1 MSHSAISDTEQV
13 PAGTGISP
21 LRRWGGRSAA
31 LAAGINRWVE
41 LLCAA
46 LLAIL
51 VIDIW
56 IGVFGRY
63 VFELPVTWAE
73 ELARYLMIWTALLAV
88 SCGVAR
94 REHVA
99 VTALLHRVPIHIRR
113 WFDVAIDLLAF
124 AFFAFL
130 CYFGIGMAQ
139 QGATQY
145 ATIFEMTMAI
155 PFASV
160 PVTSAL
166 VCLQL
171 VLTAIRDFAA
181 AGLPAAFAGDER

>member
-1 MSHSAISDTEQV
+1 MAISTELSTLQ
-13 PAGTGISP
+13 
-21 LRRWGGRSAA
+21 RWSDRSAA
-31 LAAGINRWVE
+31 LSARINRWIE
-41 LLCAA
+41 LLCAG

-73 ELARYLMIWTALLAV
+73 ELARYLMIWAALLAV

-99 VTALLHRVPIHIRR
+99 VTALLHRFPIRIRR
-113 WFDVAIDLLAF
+113 WFDVAIDLMAF

-130 CYFGIGMAQ
+130 FYFGIGMAQ
-139 QGATQY
+139 QGASQY
-145 ATIFEMTMAI
+145 ATIFDMTMAI

-160 PVTSAL
+160 AVSSVL
-166 VCLQL
+166 VCFQL
-171 VLTAIRDFAA
+171 MLMGIRDFTV
-181 AGLPAAFAGDER
+181 AGLPAVFAEGE

>member
-1 MSHSAISDTEQV
+1 MATSTAPSAAQRWGEHSAAISAKV
-13 PAGTGISP
+13 NRGI
-21 LRRWGGRSAA
+21 
-31 LAAGINRWVE
+31 E
-41 LLCAA
+41 LLCAG

-63 VFELPVTWAE
+63 VFELPVTWSE
-73 ELARYLMIWTALLAV
+73 ELARYLMIWAALLAV

-99 VTALLHRVPIHIRR
+99 VTALLHRVPIRVRR

-130 CYFGIGMAQ
+130 CYFGIDMAR

-145 ATIFEMTMAI
+145 ATIFDMTMAI

-160 PVTSAL
+160 SVSSAL
-166 VCLQL
+166 VCVQL
-171 VLTAIRDFAA
+171 LLMAIRDFTV
-181 AGLPAAFAGDER
+181 AGLPADYAGNE

>member
-1 MSHSAISDTEQV
+1 METATEISTPDRDDH
-13 PAGTGISP
+13 
-21 LRRWGGRSAA
+21 LSAA
-31 LAAGINRWVE
+31 LSARINHAIE

-51 VIDIW
+51 VVDIW
-56 IGVFGRY
+56 IGIFGRY
-63 VFELPVTWAE
+63 VFELPVTWSE
-73 ELARYLMIWTALLAV
+73 ELARYLMIWAALLAV

-99 VTALLHRVPIHIRR
+99 VTALLHRVPIRIRR
-113 WFDVAIDLLAF
+113 WFDVAIDALAF
-124 AFFAFL
+124 AFFGFL
-130 CYFGIGMAQ
+130 CYFGIDMAR

-145 ATIFEMTMAI
+145 ATIFDMTMAI

-160 PVTSAL
+160 SVSSAL

-171 VLTAIRDFAA
+171 VLTGIRDFTA
-181 AGLPAAFAGDER
+181 AGLPAVFAGDE

>member
-1 MSHSAISDTEQV
+1 VRGGTEV
-13 PAGTGISP
+13 SP
-21 LRRWGGRSAA
+21 LQRWGDASAA
-31 LAAGINRWVE
+31 LSAGINRWIE
-41 LLCAA
+41 LLCAG

-73 ELARYLMIWTALLAV
+73 ELARYLMIWTALLAI

-99 VTALLHRVPIHIRR
+99 VTALLHLVPIRIRR

-130 CYFGIGMAQ
+130 CYFGIGMTQ

-171 VLTAIRDFAA
+171 VLTAIRDFTT
-181 AGLPAAFAGDER
+181 AGLPPAFAGDE

>member
-1 MSHSAISDTEQV
+1 MAISTDLPTTQ
-13 PAGTGISP
+13 
-21 LRRWGGRSAA
+21 RWSDNSAA
-31 LAAGINRWVE
+31 LSAKINRWIE
-41 LLCAA
+41 LLCAG

-99 VTALLHRVPIHIRR
+99 VTALLHLVPISIRR

-130 CYFGIGMAQ
+130 FYFGIDMAR
-139 QGATQY
+139 QGASQY
-145 ATIFEMTMAI
+145 ATIFDMTMAI

-160 PVTSAL
+160 SVSSAL

-171 VLTAIRDFAA
+171 VLMGIRDFTV
-181 AGLPAAFAGDER
+181 AGLPAQFAEDE

>member
-1 MSHSAISDTEQV
+1 MAISTELSTIQ
-13 PAGTGISP
+13 
-21 LRRWGGRSAA
+21 RWGDKSAA
-31 LAAGINRWVE
+31 ISASINRWIE

-46 LLAIL
+46 LLAVL

-56 IGVFGRY
+56 IGIFGRY

-99 VTALLHRVPIHIRR
+99 VTALLHRFPIGIRR
-113 WFDVAIDLLAF
+113 WFEVAIDLLAF

-130 CYFGIGMAQ
+130 FYFGIGMAQ
-139 QGATQY
+139 QGASQY
-145 ATIFEMTMAI
+145 ATIFDMTMAI

-160 PVTSAL
+160 SVSSML

-171 VLTAIRDFAA
+171 VLMGLRDFTV
-181 AGLPAAFAGDER
+181 AGLPADFAENE

>member
-1 MSHSAISDTEQV
+1 MAISTELSTMQ
-13 PAGTGISP
+13 
-21 LRRWGGRSAA
+21 RWSDKSGALSAR
-31 LAAGINRWVE
+31 INRWIE
-41 LLCAA
+41 LLCAG
-46 LLAIL
+46 LIAIL

-73 ELARYLMIWTALLAV
+73 ELSRYLMIWAALLAV

-99 VTALLHRVPIHIRR
+99 VTALLHRVPIRVRR

-130 CYFGIGMAQ
+130 CYFGIDMTQ
-139 QGATQY
+139 QGASQY
-145 ATIFEMTMAI
+145 ATIFDMTMAI

-160 PVTSAL
+160 PVSSVL

-171 VLTAIRDFAA
+171 VLMGLRDFTV
-181 AGLPAAFAGDER
+181 AGLPADFAENE